1 MDVLTRAAL
10 WVALFVFPSLAF
22 GQGAVQQ
29 SGLVTP
35 GHALVWYGNGIVG
48 DAGSTTAGG
57 LISNLPITS
66 NAACSLGIQSA
77 AASTGNYATL
87 CFGVTPT
94 QALVSLTGVGGS
106 SNLPF
111 IISANGLSVP
121 FSALANLSNIP
132 NNDLL
137 ANITGTTGNAVATTA
152 TAFLDSVFGTTQGQV
167 LYRSPSGWV
176 ATTGGTNGACLTY
189 TSGPPIIIQWGSCSS
204 GGGSGTV
211 TSVAMSGGTTGL
223 AFTGGPVTTAGTL
236 TAGGTL
242 AVANGGTA
250 ANAAGQTAANNIGAL
265 AESANLSDLASS
277 TTARTNLGLGTSA
290 TVNTGTSGATIPLL
304 NGNNT
309 FSGSSTLSGSTT
321 ISGSTIISGSLSATN
336 AGGASVTNTLTAGAL
351 SVTNNATVGG
361 TLGITGTATVA
372 PATASGQIPQ
382 WGQVLG
388 GNGAIWNSPP
398 RALNSTYTNSQNKP
412 IVVFISCASSV
423 SAVLQPTVS
432 GSSLPNSSGGFYI
445 SVQFIVPA
453 GATYSAN
460 VNAGTVSGLL
470 WAEYY

>member
-35 GHALVWYGNGIVG
+35 GHATVWYGNGFVG

-66 NAACSLGIQSA
+66 NAGCSLGIQSA

-223 AFTGGPVTTAGTL
+223 AFTGGPVTTARTL

-336 AGGASVTNTLTAGAL
+336 A
-351 SVTNNATVGG
+351 TVGG

-388 GNGAIWNSPP
+388 GNNAIWNSPT
-398 RALNSTYTNSQNKP
+398 RALNNTYTNSQNKP
-412 IVVFISCASSV
+412 IVVFISCISS
-423 SAVLQPTVS
+423 ALALLQPTVS
-432 GSSLPNSSGGFYI
+432 GSNLPTSSGSAAGI
-445 SVQFIVPA
+445 GLSVQFIVPA

-460 VNAGTVSGLL
+460 VSSGTASSLL
-470 WAEYY
+470 WQEYY